1 MRGTDSA
8 KVPTDS
14 PVGCNLKSWH
24 MVTYAGL
31 AQFKQEEPEKS
42 NSRSATNH
50 ISVMFQSF
58 QHVDKAQVP
67 QNKI

>member
-1 MRGTDSA
+1 
-8 KVPTDS
+8 
-14 PVGCNLKSWH
+14 

-50 ISVMFQSF
+50 SSVKFQVF
-58 QHVDKAQVP
+58 QHLDNAQMP
-67 QNKI
+67 QKHLKLIDLKKLA